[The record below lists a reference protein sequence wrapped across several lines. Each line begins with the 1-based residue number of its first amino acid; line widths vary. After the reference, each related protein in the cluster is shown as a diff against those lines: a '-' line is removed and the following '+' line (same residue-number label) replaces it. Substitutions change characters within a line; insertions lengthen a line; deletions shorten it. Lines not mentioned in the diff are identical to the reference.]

1 MDSLVCYSARVPSRA
16 YLRFEAHDGEVNAIR
31 WSPHGLVV
39 ATGGGDRKLK
49 LWDISK
55 GMKAENRG
63 ALAGSNGAILSVD
76 FDAAGT
82 FVLAGSADFAARVW
96 SVDDKRLRHTLTGH
110 SAKVFA
116 AKFMGDNAKV
126 ASGSHDRSIRIWD
139 LKSKACQRTF
149 LFTSSCNDL
158 VCADQVIISGHF
170 DKKVRFY
177 DVRSSSYE
185 PSNEVALNGRITSLD
200 LDKRQNQYLLAC
212 TRDDSLV
219 LLDMRSTDKPIAE
232 FRADGFKVGCD
243 WTRAVLS
250 PDAEY
255 VTVGSADGSVF
266 IWNVNRPD
274 RLETRLQEHENVAIA
289 AAWQP
294 AGNCL
299 VTCDKGKNVVVWADI

>member
-139 LKSKACQRTF
+139 LKSKA
-149 LFTSSCNDL
+149 
-158 VCADQVIISGHF
+158 
-170 DKKVRFY
+170 
-177 DVRSSSYE
+177 
-185 PSNEVALNGRITSLD
+185 
-200 LDKRQNQYLLAC
+200 
-212 TRDDSLV
+212 
-219 LLDMRSTDKPIAE
+219 
-232 FRADGFKVGCD
+232 
-243 WTRAVLS
+243 
-250 PDAEY
+250 
-255 VTVGSADGSVF
+255 
-266 IWNVNRPD
+266 
-274 RLETRLQEHENVAIA
+274 
-289 AAWQP
+289 
-294 AGNCL
+294 
-299 VTCDKGKNVVVWADI
+299 